1 MSKIITLGEPLMRM
15 TPPGFQ
21 RVKETKEFKAT
32 IGGAELNASVNLANL
47 GHEVAFVSALPGN
60 DLGENVRNFLRERHI
75 DDQWVKREEGRLGVY
90 YVEEGYGPR
99 SAKVTYDRA
108 YSSFLQVASQEWDW
122 EAIFDSCQLFHVS
135 GITPA
140 LSPSLKEL
148 TLKAVKEARER
159 NVLVSF
165 DCNYRSKLWS
175 EVEAKLAFEQILP
188 YVDVCFAGQKDFTN
202 IMNEGPEESFHPQLL
217 EKYFR
222 KAALEYGIS
231 LFACTNR
238 EVRDSQNHQLQGFL
252 FKNDQ
257 LFESQKHSIQV
268 LDRIGGGDSFA
279 AGILHGMVEDLNET
293 SVLDFGMASSILKHT
308 VKGDHSSFS
317 EDEVFG
323 FMNAHLHD
331 VVR

>member
-1 MSKIITLGEPLMRM
+1 MSRIVTLGEPLMRM

-21 RVKETKEFKAT
+21 RVKETKEFQAT
-32 IGGAELNASVNLANL
+32 IGGAELNASVNLANF
-47 GHEVAFVSALPGN
+47 GHEVAFVSAVPDN
-60 DLGENVRNFLRERHI
+60 DLGENVRKFLRERNVN
-75 DDQWVKREEGRLGVY
+75 DQWVKREEGRLGVY
-90 YVEEGYGPR
+90 FVEEGYGPR

-108 YSSFLQVASQEWDW
+108 YSSFLQVAGQEWNWD
-122 EAIFDSCQLFHVS
+122 AIFESCQLFHVS

-140 LSPSLKEL
+140 LSSSLKEF
-148 TLKAVKEARER
+148 TLQAVREASKRK
-159 NVLVSF
+159 VLVSF

-175 EVEAKLAFEQILP
+175 EEEAKLAFEQILP
-188 YVDVCFAGQKDFTN
+188 YVDICFAGQKDFTHILN
-202 IMNEGPEESFHPQLL
+202 VGPEENFHPSLL
-217 EKYFR
+217 KKYFR
-222 KAALEYGIS
+222 EASQDYGIS

-238 EVRDSQNHQLQGFL
+238 EVIDSQSHQLQGFL
-252 FKNDQ
+252 LQNDQ
-257 LFESQKHSIQV
+257 FIESQKHSIQV

-279 AGILHGMVEDLNET
+279 AGILHGMLEGLDEA
-293 SVLDFGMASSILKHT
+293 SILDFGKASSILKHT